1 MLPTTPKQ
9 NHLLAAL
16 PAEDYARLLPDLE
29 FVTLDRGQVLCE
41 SGQPLTYVYFP
52 TTCIVSLVASAAD
65 GGSAGLAVTGN
76 EGLVGIVAL
85 LGGETATY
93 GALVQSPGEAFR
105 MRADL
110 AQWELDQRGGLLPL
124 ALRYAQVLM
133 THMAQTALCNRL
145 HTVDQQLGRWLLL
158 TLDHLA
164 GDVIE
169 MTQARIATLLGVR
182 REAVAEAATKLQA
195 AGLVRYSRGR
205 IVVLDRPR
213 LESRAC
219 ECYGVINNDCAR
231 LYRSLPAGPRRQ
243 RIRPN
248 PTSVRKRAEERF
260 RESRFNVPNAP
271 EDKDRL
277 VEELKV
283 HLIVMEMQH
292 DELAQSYAEADLL
305 RDRYADI
312 YDFSPVAYV
321 TVDAQG
327 RIRQINLAGAI
338 LLGTKRS
345 RIHRRRFAESVGD
358 NSRAAFQRFLEAVLG
373 GHSRCQCEIELSATA
388 QRPAATVAID
398 AIADEDGRECR
409 MVLVDVTTQRR
420 SERALIERERYL
432 RTLIDSMPDL
442 LLVLDEAGLVADFHL
457 PAHRS
462 PADLRRAAIIGR
474 HFGAVMPRNIA
485 DTLSA
490 VMAEVRSDNRQR
502 RVTATTQWLGRAL
515 ALDATVSRILDDQL
529 RPQGYL
535 CVARDVTEEQ
545 TARARE
551 SLLDSALEAVGNG
564 VVITDAQ
571 GRIQWVNS
579 AFEALT
585 GYASGE
591 AIDRRPADLLRSG
604 RHDKAYYEAMWQ
616 TILAG
621 GVWRGEIVNRRK
633 DGAEYHADL
642 TIAPVRD
649 DAGTIRHFVGIQ
661 ADIGERKKLEEEL
674 RTLAHWTPLAGPP
687 GPTGE

>member
-29 FVTLDRGQVLCE
+29 LVALEQGHVL
-41 SGQPLTYVYFP
+41 SAAGQPLTYVYFP
-52 TTCIVSLVASAAD
+52 TTCIVSLVATTAD

-76 EGLVGIVAL
+76 EGLVGIVAV

-105 MRADL
+105 MRAEL

-124 ALRYAQVLM
+124 ALRYAQALM

-182 REAVAEAATKLQA
+182 REAVVEAATKLQA
-195 AGLVRYSRGR
+195 AGLIRYSRGR

-213 LESRAC
+213 LEGCAC

-231 LYRSLPAGPRRQ
+231 LYRSLPAGPGRQ

-442 LLVLDEAGLVADFHL
+442 LLVLDEAGQVADFHL
-457 PAHRS
+457 PAHRA
-462 PADLRRAAIIGR
+462 PADLRRDAIIGR
-474 HFGAVMPRNIA
+474 HFGAVMPRDIA

-490 VMAEVRSDNRQR
+490 VMAEVRNDNRQR

-515 ALDATVSRILDDQL
+515 GLDATVSRILDDQL

-591 AIDRRPADLLRSG
+591 AINRRPADLLRSG
-604 RHDKAYYEAMWQ
+604 RQDKAYYEAMWQ

-649 DAGTIRHFVGIQ
+649 DAGTIRHYVGIQ
-661 ADIGERKKLEEEL
+661 ADIGERKKLEAEL
-674 RTLAHWTPLAGPP
+674 RTLSGRTPLAGLP
-687 GPTGE
+687 GPTAE